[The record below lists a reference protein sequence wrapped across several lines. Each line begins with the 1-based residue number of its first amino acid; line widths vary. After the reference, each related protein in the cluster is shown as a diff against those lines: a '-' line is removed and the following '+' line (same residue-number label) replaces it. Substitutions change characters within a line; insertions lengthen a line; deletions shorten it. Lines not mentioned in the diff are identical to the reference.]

1 MKNSNSLSSRIRR
14 CAAALAAI
22 VALLL
27 AVPALQL
34 QALADQPDVDLV
46 YVAIG
51 SRHYAESA
59 EPALQGFP
67 EIRAAARSAQRVTE
81 MLSARG
87 ASDGV
92 LLTSARD
99 RFVTRQD
106 VFAALDEGIAKAQAR
121 SDPFLLVYFAGH
133 GLSEGLAWTH
143 ISMPGDLILEK
154 DADGQPILDLDR
166 AASTAIIAS
175 ELADYIGKTDLP
187 YLLIL
192 DTCYEGGEVELTSYQ
207 QILGDEVSNLVS
219 GMADILRFMNQFRQD
234 SPVVFSTS
242 AGNIVRTSF
251 DPASPQLGLAPLA
264 RRLLLLETDPA
275 PLSLSAILDQLTG
288 KGRDDETEP
297 GVSFAEPSSYSGRLL
312 LGAPGRVGSAP
323 LKLTGSATTGQ
334 ACCRPAAPAAL
345 QGDEESYRA
354 VLELSGPEGEYV
366 SGGVSHKAAIGATS
380 IAAFQP
386 GEVSVLIWPQDGAAW
401 SADFSSGTGSPFR
414 AGDAFVV
421 KPGSQAQLDVWG
433 DGRGCSEISG
443 AFSVEDA
450 QYDEAGLVRLDV
462 RFSQHCDGGAA
473 AAEGRLTLERT

>member
-1 MKNSNSLSSRIRR
+1 VKNSKSLSSRIKRY
-14 CAAALAAI
+14 AAALAAI
-22 VALLL
+22 VAILL

-51 SRHYAESA
+51 SRHYAETA
-59 EPALQGFP
+59 EATLQGFP
-67 EIRAAARSAQRVTE
+67 EIRAAARSAQRVSE

-92 LLTSARD
+92 LMTSARD
-99 RFVTRQD
+99 GFVTRRD
-106 VFAALDEGIAKAQAR
+106 VFDALDEGIARAQAR
-121 SDPFLLVYFAGH
+121 NDPFLLVYFAGH
-133 GLSEGLAWTH
+133 GLSEGFAWTH
-143 ISMPGDLILEK
+143 ISMPGDLVLEK

-175 ELADYIGKTDLP
+175 ELADYIGKTGLP

-192 DTCYEGGEVELTSYQ
+192 DTCYEGGDVELTSYQ
-207 QILGDEVSNLVS
+207 EILGNEVSNLVS
-219 GMADILRFMNQFRQD
+219 NMADILRFMNQFRQE

-242 AGNIVRTSF
+242 PGNIVRTSF

-264 RRLLLLETDPA
+264 RRLLLLETDPG
-275 PLSLSAILDQLTG
+275 PLILSAILNQLTG
-288 KGRDDETEP
+288 KDRDIETEP
-297 GVSFAEPSSYSGRLL
+297 GVSFAEPSSLSGRRL
-312 LGAPGRVGSAP
+312 LGAPSRAGPDP
-323 LKLTGSATTGQ
+323 LKLTGSATASQ
-334 ACCRPAAPAAL
+334 ACCRPATPAAL
-345 QGDEESYRA
+345 QGDEDSYRA

-366 SGGVSHKAAIGATS
+366 SGGVSHKSAIGATS
-380 IAAFQP
+380 IAAYQP
-386 GEVSVLIWPQDGAAW
+386 GEVSVLIWPEEGAAW

-414 AGDAFVV
+414 EGDEFVV

-450 QYDEAGLVRLDV
+450 RYDETGLIRLEV
-462 RFSQHCDGGAA
+462 RFLQHCDGGAE
-473 AAEGRLTLERT
+473 AAEGRLILERT